1 MEDKRILKNI
11 ARISILQSKGIIEYL
26 LWKTYNRSEIERS
39 KNNAKKNSKSG
50 HYINNFIKESKI
62 MATTSPRGDIDLTND
77 GPNRM
82 NTVGS
87 RFDSS
92 SATLNN
98 MLRTQSKFKFTQSKN
113 KEITENLI
121 EESSKKSLMLTFPK
135 SSSDRNIYFQELK
148 RKTKPFSSP
157 K

>member
-1 MEDKRILKNI
+1 
-11 ARISILQSKGIIEYL
+11 
-26 LWKTYNRSEIERS
+26 
-39 KNNAKKNSKSG
+39 
-50 HYINNFIKESKI
+50 

-157 K
+157 KWYENNTENMYIRFRSYKISVNVQSWCN